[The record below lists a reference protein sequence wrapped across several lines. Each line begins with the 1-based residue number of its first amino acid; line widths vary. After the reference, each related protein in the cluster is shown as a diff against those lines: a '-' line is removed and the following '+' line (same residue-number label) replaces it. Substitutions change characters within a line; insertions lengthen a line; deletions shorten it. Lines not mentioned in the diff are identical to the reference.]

1 MCNLYSLTKGQAAI
15 RDWFRASHDRTG
27 NLPLFP
33 GIFPDQMA
41 PIVRN
46 GADGERE
53 LVMARWGMPGPP
65 QFGGAPIT
73 NIRNVGSPHW
83 RGWLGKQNRC
93 IVPATSFCEYADTK
107 PRKTPKWFAL
117 SEDRPLFAFAG
128 LWTPWRGVRGPKSA
142 PVDGQHE
149 LFGFL
154 TTEANAVVAP
164 IHPKAMPVILTTP
177 AEVDLWLL
185 ADAPKALELQ
195 RPLPDDALRIVASGE
210 KEDGPRE
217 DAAPEP
223 GSRPNAPALTR
234 FEGFSLTTIL
244 FADGNAQIPAVR
256 RQLGQL
262 GTGGWS
268 AALHILVKNSARD
281 YVVDLFLATLTL
293 HSNHGNRGSPHFV
306 SRKTELA
313 IKTVLA
319 GH

>member
-15 RDWFRASHDRTG
+15 RDWFRASNDRTG

-107 PRKTPKWFAL
+107 PRKTPKWFAIN
-117 SEDRPLFAFAG
+117 EDRPLFAFAG

-149 LFGFL
+149 LFGFPHDR
-154 TTEANAVVAP
+154 TE
-164 IHPKAMPVILTTP
+164 
-177 AEVDLWLL
+177 
-185 ADAPKALELQ
+185 
-195 RPLPDDALRIVASGE
+195 RGGR
-210 KEDGPRE
+210 
-217 DAAPEP
+217 
-223 GSRPNAPALTR
+223 TR
-234 FEGFSLTTIL
+234 SI
-244 FADGNAQIPAVR
+244 R
-256 RQLGQL
+256 RLC
-262 GTGGWS
+262 
-268 AALHILVKNSARD
+268 R
-281 YVVDLFLATLTL
+281 
-293 HSNHGNRGSPHFV
+293 
-306 SRKTELA
+306 
-313 IKTVLA
+313 
-319 GH
+319 